1 MSGGFMGVLK
11 VSKITVRTVTGT
23 DSRPQLYL
31 TKELKELN
39 LKAGDHVAVMVKDGK
54 IIIQKAKIK
63 VED

>member
-1 MSGGFMGVLK
+1 MGVLK

-23 DSRPQLYL
+23 DTRPQLYL

>member
-1 MSGGFMGVLK
+1 M
-11 VSKITVRTVTGT
+11 SKITVRTVTGT
-23 DSRPQLYL
+23 DTRPQLYL

>member
-1 MSGGFMGVLK
+1 MSKGSMGVLK

-23 DSRPQLYL
+23 DTRPQLYL